1 MISIRQIQ
9 TWAAAL
15 VSLLP
20 PGAVQADVGTVR
32 LRQARGPFVVTVFT
46 CSEVVK
52 GTANDVSVMVQRRDS
67 GEPVLDAAVKLVLT
81 APRDSVLEDAEPFC
95 RAPEEMFLS
104 GMAGGQ
110 GRQVILSATRDRSSN
125 KLLYAVPVNWP
136 LPGRWN
142 LEALVRH
149 GSDSAQVTC
158 DVAVGMPTDQVKR
171 LLPYLVLPPLLVAVF
186 AMNQWLRRS
195 SFYTTK

>member
-9 TWAAAL
+9 ILGGVLITL
-15 VSLLP
+15 LSL
-20 PGAVQADVGTVR
+20 GAVQADVGTVR
-32 LRQARGPFVVTVFT
+32 LREAQGPFVVTLFT

-52 GTANDVSVMVQRRDS
+52 GTASDVSVMVQRRDS
-67 GEPVLDAAVKLVLT
+67 SEPVLDARVKLVLT
-81 APRDSVLEDAEPFC
+81 APRDSVLEDTDPFC

-104 GMAGGQ
+104 GMPGAQ

-149 GSDSAQVTC
+149 GPDSAQVMC